1 MCEQCCCAGVVDPT
15 NPVRPQ
21 GAPESEA
28 VAPALL
34 FHPSPKIH
42 PGRVLMD
49 DYLGPMGISIR
60 RLADSIRVKRGRLES
75 IIGGRSGISAELS
88 LRLGRYFG
96 EPKTYWQDLQAKH
109 DMEMACGAW
118 DEDVDLIRPRV
129 RW

>member
-1 MCEQCCCAGVVDPT
+1 MCEQCCCAGVVDHA
-15 NPVRPQ
+15 NPERPQ
-21 GAPESEA
+21 SVPGSGT

-75 IIGGRSGISAELS
+75 IIAGRGSISAEVS
-88 LRLGRYFG
+88 MRLGRYFG

-109 DMEMACGAW
+109 DMALADCAW
-118 DEDVDLIRPRV
+118 GEDVDLIRPHV